1 MAFDNKKL
9 LELAISATGLIFDPA
24 TGHIFT
30 INPTGCLIIS
40 ALRDGK
46 DKDDVK
52 ELVLKEYEIDED
64 TAERDLSDFITQL
77 VSYELIKDA

>member
-1 MAFDNKKL
+1 MAFDTRKL

-30 INPTGCLIIS
+30 VNPAAGLIIG

-46 DKDDVK
+46 DKEDVK
-52 ELVLKEYEIDED
+52 ELVLREYEIDED
-64 TAERDLSDFITQL
+64 TAERDVSDFIALL